1 MFGRREPGAL
11 RSARAGRTRR
21 LIGGAATL
29 AATMGLLVACTG
41 GAGTAQDGTSGRASD
56 GGTSGSAG
64 TSAPIEGS
72 ATASGEATGA
82 SSAAGSEGPG
92 TATTG
97 APGDASSASP
107 SPTGSAPAA
116 DPTASALSQAQPPAE
131 WAGTV
136 LGDPGR
142 PEGRDDDFYQIAGMF
157 HDDDGMVM
165 GRDPIT
171 ASQLENSELAGGQTD
186 LQGNE
191 YSLAGCEGSTKIS
204 VLRAVTCTMTSPT
217 APRLYVY
224 VRATQTAYGHPGLIF
239 HFTKDQSD
247 GPFKLPGGDLAVG
260 GAMGTSKRLADV
272 TPDEA
277 VGMIDN
283 AVLTQHD
290 HEWDGSPDPTS
301 TCEVRDGG
309 AHLMCSVTGTP
320 EHGAGDGIWY
330 GTYRPNNDER
340 VQYLFTRLPAQG

>member
-1 MFGRREPGAL
+1 MSRRRVPEVGPD
-11 RSARAGRTRR
+11 RTAAPWQR
-21 LIGGAATL
+21 LLGAATAS
-29 AATMGLLVACTG
+29 AATIALIAACTG
-41 GAGTAQDGTSGRASD
+41 GGGDAGRTSAGTGGSD
-56 GGTSGSAG
+56 GGSSGASMS
-64 TSAPIEGS
+64 SAPTEQ
-72 ATASGEATGA
+72 
-82 SSAAGSEGPG
+82 AAAPG
-92 TATTG
+92 
-97 APGDASSASP
+97 GDASAGPADSASASGPSASSQPAPSDSASP
-107 SPTGSAPAA
+107 SAPAD
-116 DPTASALSQAQPPAE
+116 DPAGSALSQAQAPE
-131 WAGTV
+131 GWAGTV

-142 PEGRDDDFYQIAGMF
+142 PEGRDEGRDEDYYQIAGMF
-157 HDDDGMVM
+157 HDDNGMVM

-204 VLRAVTCTMTSPT
+204 VLRAITCTMTSPT

-239 HFTKDQSD
+239 HFTKDQSAA
-247 GPFKLPGGDLAVG
+247 PFKLPGGDLAVG

-277 VGMIDN
+277 VGMVNN
-283 AVLTQHD
+283 AVLSQHD
-290 HEWDGSPDPTS
+290 HEWDGSPDPSS

-330 GTYRPNNDER
+330 GTYKPNDDER